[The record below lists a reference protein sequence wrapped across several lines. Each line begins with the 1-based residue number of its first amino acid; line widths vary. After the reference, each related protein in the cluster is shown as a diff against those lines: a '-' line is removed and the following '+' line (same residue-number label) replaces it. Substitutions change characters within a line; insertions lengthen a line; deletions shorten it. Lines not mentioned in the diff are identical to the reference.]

1 LKRARRCAI
10 IGGVMSEPQSTCWTL
25 IQAAAAGAAPE
36 REDFA
41 RRYAPV
47 VRAYFAARWRG
58 SPLLQDLDDAV
69 QDVFVECLRPGGALD
84 RLDPA
89 RGGGFRAFLYGLA
102 RNVALRRESR
112 RPREQAA
119 NPAAPLD
126 TLADDR
132 SSPSHAFDRAWARAI
147 LREAARL
154 QEDRARAEGE
164 AALRRVELLRMR
176 FHENMPIRDIA
187 RLWGADA
194 AALHHE
200 YARAREEFR
209 AALLDVVAFHHG
221 GDRASAVG
229 ECRELLALLA

>member
-1 LKRARRCAI
+1 LKPAPACAI
-10 IGGVMSEPQSTCWTL
+10 IGAVMSEPQSTCWTL
-25 IQAAAAGAAPE
+25 LRAAAGGAARE

-47 VRAYFAARWRG
+47 LRAYLAARWRG
-58 SPLLQDLDDAV
+58 SPLLHELDDAV

-89 RGGGFRAFLYGLA
+89 REGGFRAFLFGVA
-102 RNVALRRESR
+102 RNVARRRESR
-112 RPREQAA
+112 RPREQ
-119 NPAAPLD
+119 PASSTPLD
-126 TLADDR
+126 AVPDDH
-132 SSPSHAFDRAWARAI
+132 SSLSHVFDRAWARSV

-154 QEDRARAEGE
+154 QEGRARADGE
-164 AALRRVELLRMR
+164 AALRRVELLRLR
-176 FHENMPIRDIA
+176 FHEGLPIREIA
-187 RLWGADA
+187 RRWGADA
-194 AALHHE
+194 AALHRE

>member
-1 LKRARRCAI
+1 LKPAPRCAI
-10 IGGVMSEPQSTCWTL
+10 ISAVMPEPQSTCWTL
-25 IQAAAAGAAPE
+25 VRAAAGAARA

-47 VRAYFAARWRG
+47 LRAYLAARWRG
-58 SPLLQDLDDAV
+58 FPLLQDLDDAV
-69 QDVFVECLRPGGALD
+69 QDAFVECLRPGGALE

-89 RGGGFRAFLYGLA
+89 RGDGFRVFLFGVA

-119 NPAAPLD
+119 VPLD
-126 TLADDR
+126 SVPDDH
-132 SSPSHAFDRAWARAI
+132 SSPSRAFDRAWARAI

-154 QEDRARAEGE
+154 QEDRARAASE
-164 AALRRVELLRMR
+164 AALRRVELLRLR
-176 FHENMPIRDIA
+176 LHESLPIRDIA

-200 YARAREEFR
+200 YAKAREKFR

-221 GDRASAVG
+221 GNPASG
-229 ECRELLALLA
+229 EDECRELLALLG

>member
-1 LKRARRCAI
+1 LKPAPGCAI
-10 IGGVMSEPQSTCWTL
+10 IGAAMSEPQSTCWTL
-25 IQAAAAGAAPE
+25 LRAAAGGAARE

-47 VRAYFAARWRG
+47 LRAYLAARWRG
-58 SPLLQDLDDAV
+58 SPLRQDLDDAV

-89 RGGGFRAFLYGLA
+89 RSGGFRAFLLGVA

-112 RPREQAA
+112 RPREHAA
-119 NPAAPLD
+119 FSPPLD
-126 TLADDR
+126 DVADDH
-132 SSPSHAFDRAWARAI
+132 SSLSRVFDRAWAKAV

-154 QEDRARAEGE
+154 QEDRARAGGE
-164 AALRRVELLRMR
+164 AALRRVELLRLR
-176 FHENMPIRDIA
+176 FHEGLPVRDIA

-194 AALHHE
+194 AVLHHE

-209 AALLDVVAFHHG
+209 AALLAVLAFHHG
-221 GDRASAVG
+221 GDAAAAG
-229 ECRELLALLA
+229 DECRELLALLA